1 MLVQERAGSLT
12 LISDAIDIYSRD
24 IVDAGRQLQFF
35 ILISFLIAFLA
46 VRAITHLIRSGRIRH
61 LHNLN
66 TGGTHIHHMVWGIL
80 LLLVTGFVAIGLRP
94 DGGWEILAV
103 LFGIGAALTLD
114 EFALWLNLRDVYWT
128 REGRRSIDAVV
139 VVAVVF
145 GMFLVG
151 LNFWINLVR
160 LVVP

>member
-1 MLVQERAGSLT
+1 M
-12 LISDAIDIYSRD
+12 ISDAVDIYSRD
-24 IVDAGRQLQFF
+24 IVDAGRQPQFF
-35 ILISFLIAFLA
+35 ILVSFLVAFLT
-46 VRAITHLIRSGRIRH
+46 VRAITHLIRSGRVKH
-61 LHNLN
+61 LHDLSH
-66 TGGTHIHHMVWGIL
+66 GGTHIHHMVWGIL
-80 LLLVTGFVAIGLRP
+80 LLLITGFVSIGLRP
-94 DGGWEILAV
+94 DGGWDILAV

-139 VVAVVF
+139 VVATVF

-160 LVVP
+160 LIVP